1 MTRPEEAAIEI
12 STRKTT
18 FDVGIL
24 KTKAMVKIQLSS
36 AHLVVKSRALVC
48 VVLQCELRSSVAG
61 LAYVADQLA
70 GVQARFNS

>member
-1 MTRPEEAAIEI
+1 MYENMTCPEEAAI
-12 STRKTT
+12 
-18 FDVGIL
+18 
-24 KTKAMVKIQLSS
+24 IQFSS

-70 GVQARFNS
+70 AVQARFNS